1 MNQNRSV
8 IYIAIGVGAVIIA
21 LVLIFTGILPGRKES
36 LPEPVA
42 LEFWGIRDEDDVWR
56 DIIQN
61 FQNENRPI
69 TINYQR
75 FDEATY
81 EEILVNR
88 IAEGRGPDIFMLKNE
103 WIAKHRDKTVPLP
116 KEFFNYSTVIFKNT
130 FVDAAVS
137 DLVTPEGDITGVPLF
152 MDSLLLFYN
161 KDMANAAAI
170 AEVPRTWDDVL
181 EQARRLTK
189 VTSSGD
195 IERSGFALGRAQNV
209 EHSFE
214 ILSALFLQQQGIA
227 FDRQTKRIALGDRA
241 RDALAFYTSFADPRS
256 RNFSWTGR
264 MPNSIDAFAEER
276 VAMVIGF
283 ARDLK
288 RLRAKNPH
296 LAIGVAALPQ
306 LKDARTPVTYGGYLF
321 LAVSKLS
328 PNAVRA
334 WQFILASTAPEEA
347 LRYAQNAAL
356 PPARRDIIALGA
368 PQDEFDPSY
377 RQTLFAKNWQVPDE
391 RSVRGL
397 FQESI
402 ESVSSGVAEPTQA
415 INRLQ
420 QRLQQLLP

>member
-1 MNQNRSV
+1 
-8 IYIAIGVGAVIIA
+8 
-21 LVLIFTGILPGRKES
+21 
-36 LPEPVA
+36 
-42 LEFWGIRDEDDVWR
+42 
-56 DIIQN
+56 
-61 FQNENRPI
+61 
-69 TINYQR
+69 
-75 FDEATY
+75 
-81 EEILVNR
+81 
-88 IAEGRGPDIFMLKNE
+88 
-103 WIAKHRDKTVPLP
+103 
-116 KEFFNYSTVIFKNT
+116 
-130 FVDAAVS
+130 
-137 DLVTPEGDITGVPLF
+137 
-152 MDSLLLFYN
+152 
-161 KDMANAAAI
+161 MANAAAI